1 MDLDFVLQGLNGLG
15 DMLRTGDPAQAAAA
29 QAGYL
34 AYPTKLTLR
43 APGSQAELEPDDGGQ
58 YGLRLSWYLPELND
72 TEISLYHMNYHS
84 RRPLFSGVVADFTAP
99 ALGADLAY
107 IAANEITVDNY
118 ADLQA
123 FSKVQLAYPEDIKL
137 YAMSFNTT
145 VGTTA
150 VAGEMSYRQDEPL
163 QIDDVELLFAAMPQ
177 QLANAG
183 LRPDLEGISQMDVVE
198 PGGTANGFILSDT
211 VQAQVTLT
219 HLFGPMFG
227 ASQLTGLI
235 EVGGI
240 NINDMPSQDELRL
253 NGPGTARNGGIAAA
267 PGLEMAVQDG
277 VETNPFP
284 DEFSWG
290 YRAVV
295 KMDYN
300 NVFAGINVS
309 PRIVF
314 SHDVEGITPDPLFMF
329 IEDRK
334 SIAFGVD
341 FDYQSRWA
349 ANFGYNTFFGGVG
362 TTNQMEDRDFV
373 SFSIKYSI

>member
-1 MDLDFVLQGLNGLG
+1 
-15 DMLRTGDPAQAAAA
+15 
-29 QAGYL
+29 
-34 AYPTKLTLR
+34 
-43 APGSQAELEPDDGGQ
+43 
-58 YGLRLSWYLPELND
+58 
-72 TEISLYHMNYHS
+72 
-84 RRPLFSGVVADFTAP
+84 
-99 ALGADLAY
+99 
-107 IAANEITVDNY
+107 
-118 ADLQA
+118 
-123 FSKVQLAYPEDIKL
+123 
-137 YAMSFNTT
+137 MSFNTT

-150 VAGEMSYRQDEPL
+150 VAGEMTYRQDEPL

-183 LRPDLEGISQMDVVE
+183 LRPDFEGISQMDVVE
-198 PGGTANGFILSDT
+198 PGGTADGFILSDT
-211 VQAQVTLT
+211 FQAQVTLT

-227 ASQLTGLI
+227 ASQLTGLV

-240 NINDMPSQDELRL
+240 NINDMPDQDELRL

-267 PGLEMAVQDG
+267 PGLEMGVQDG

-284 DEFSWG
+284 DEFAWG

-349 ANFGYNTFFGGVG
+349 ASFGYNAFFGGVG
-362 TTNQMEDRDFV
+362 TTNQMEDRDFM